1 MRACRSLHRL
11 LNATLETRVEERTRE
26 RDRAWKDSCDLQI
39 VVDAD
44 GMIRA
49 ANEAWTAILGWLPHK
64 VIGRSHL
71 EFNHPDEADTGG
83 GGLATAANG
92 LLPS

>member
-1 MRACRSLHRL
+1 
-11 LNATLETRVEERTRE
+11 
-26 RDRAWKDSCDLQI
+26 
-39 VVDAD
+39 
-44 GMIRA
+44 MIRA